1 MWVVLICCLTPET
14 GVFPREAFDWLGVL
28 ERHQP
33 GMLGWEEV
41 LLSLVTA
48 VDEGGGGDLLTGET
62 GDQTGLESG
71 SLSTACVYPSSA

>member
-1 MWVVLICCLTPET
+1 M
-14 GVFPREAFDWLGVL
+14 FPREAFDWLGGL
-28 ERHQP
+28 EGHQP

-41 LLSLVTA
+41 VPSLATA

-71 SLSTACVYPSSA
+71 NLSTACVYPSSA